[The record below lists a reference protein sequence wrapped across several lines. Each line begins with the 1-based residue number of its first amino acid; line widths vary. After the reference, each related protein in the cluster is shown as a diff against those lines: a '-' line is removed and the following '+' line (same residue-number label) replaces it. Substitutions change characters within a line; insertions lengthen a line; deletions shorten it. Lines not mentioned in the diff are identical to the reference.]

1 MKLMFAVIR
10 DKDANMAIDALAES
24 HIGVTKLATTGGFLR
39 DGNTTLMIGAEDRQV
54 DDILTILRQNCAKR
68 SETEVIAPHGTG
80 GVPTWNLG
88 YTPIKVEVG
97 GATVF
102 ILEMDTKTLCSEDC
116 KGLCP
121 KYGPGFRRGLFLPF
135 AGAPPGGRRKIT
147 KNA

>member
-54 DDILTILRQNCAKR
+54 DDILAILRQNCAKR

-102 ILEMDTKTLCSEDC
+102 ILEMEQFIKL
-116 KGLCP
+116 
-121 KYGPGFRRGLFLPF
+121 
-135 AGAPPGGRRKIT
+135 
-147 KNA
+147 

>member
-10 DKDANMAIDALAES
+10 DKDANNAIDALAEA

-80 GVPTWNLG
+80 GVPTWNMG
-88 YTPIKVEVG
+88 YPPVKVEVG

-102 ILEMDTKTLCSEDC
+102 VLEMEQFVKL
-116 KGLCP
+116 
-121 KYGPGFRRGLFLPF
+121 
-135 AGAPPGGRRKIT
+135 
-147 KNA
+147 